1 MVLSFS
7 PMGNKKR
14 KYGEGS
20 VFLRKDGRW
29 EGRIIIGYNEN
40 GYAKT
45 KSVTAK
51 TKTECE
57 ERLKQLR
64 EEHGRRSEKIK
75 PDMPFGDWMD
85 FWYQNFSKPKIR
97 QTTQE
102 CYENR
107 IYNHIIPEI
116 GKTPMNKLTQN
127 DLQQFYARLKKGG
140 RRRLT
145 EFYGEG
151 LSDRMVRSCH
161 TTCRT
166 ALEKAVT
173 EGLITINPAIG
184 CRLPPKKAKEMQV
197 LTQDEIRRFLIQA
210 NEEGYYE
217 FFLLELTTGMRRG
230 EILGLQWKDINFN
243 TGELHIRRQVVKKG
257 AQTQITKPRQSPRYE
272 RSFYHPICWMSL
284 RCIRKPPPASGYSH
298 HPSRKESRGIPTRYT
313 ANSKRY

>member
-1 MVLSFS
+1 MA
-7 PMGNKKR
+7 KR
-14 KYGEGS
+14 KYGDGS
-20 VFLRKDGRW
+20 VFQRHDGRW
-29 EGRIIIGYNEN
+29 EGRLVVGYKEN

-51 TKTECE
+51 TKAECE

-116 GKTPMNKLTQN
+116 GQIPLCKLTQN

-140 RRRLT
+140 RRRWV
-145 EFYGEG
+145 EHFGEG

-166 ALEKAVT
+166 AL
-173 EGLITINPAIG
+173 
-184 CRLPPKKAKEMQV
+184 
-197 LTQDEIRRFLIQA
+197 
-210 NEEGYYE
+210 
-217 FFLLELTTGMRRG
+217 
-230 EILGLQWKDINFN
+230 
-243 TGELHIRRQVVKKG
+243 
-257 AQTQITKPRQSPRYE
+257 
-272 RSFYHPICWMSL
+272 
-284 RCIRKPPPASGYSH
+284 
-298 HPSRKESRGIPTRYT
+298 
-313 ANSKRY
+313 